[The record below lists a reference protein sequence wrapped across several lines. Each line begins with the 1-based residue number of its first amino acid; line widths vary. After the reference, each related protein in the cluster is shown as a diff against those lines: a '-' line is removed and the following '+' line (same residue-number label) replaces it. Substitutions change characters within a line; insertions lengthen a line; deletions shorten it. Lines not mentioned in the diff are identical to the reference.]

1 MKVTSLQTYC
11 AVAGLLGIVSARD
24 NGLSQGGDHDLPSW
38 TTDDK
43 QPVNATEDFQ
53 VTGWDVTKFF
63 PGSPSTDWHFHLKVK
78 SDIPVKESYFKDRL
92 DGKGDQ
98 FVGTFI
104 TFKGPKITKDTKMDE
119 SWVLH
124 QNALYP
130 EKLRH
135 NKNGVLAP
143 NCTGVLSDKCIDA
156 LLADMDNYNDGGT
169 QNLDGDT
176 EACKDELGNY
186 FSVGVGKFAVAN

>member
-1 MKVTSLQTYC
+1 MKLASLQAYC
-11 AVAGLLGIVSARD
+11 AVAALLSAVSGR
-24 NGLSQGGDHDLPSW
+24 NNTLSQGGAHDLPSW
-38 TTDDK
+38 ATDDK
-43 QPVNATEDFQ
+43 QPVNATERFQ

-92 DGKGDQ
+92 EGNGDQ
-98 FVGTFI
+98 FVGTYI
-104 TFKGPKITKDTKMDE
+104 TLEGPKITKDTKMDE

-124 QNALYP
+124 QNAHFS

-135 NKNGVLAP
+135 KKNGVLAP

-156 LLADMDNYNDGGT
+156 LLADLDNYDDGDT
-169 QNLDGDT
+169 QNLNRDT
-176 EACKDELGNY
+176 DACNDELGNY
-186 FSVGVGKFAVAN
+186 FSVGVGKFVVAN